1 MNRRK
6 VLVAGVAAS
15 AGMSGLGAAWWASRA
30 APAAT
35 AVDVWSMQFKQPDGG
50 QLRLG
55 EFRGRSLLLNF
66 WATWCPPCVSEMPLL
81 DRFHRDQP
89 AQGLRVVGL
98 AVDNLMPVVDFLKQ
112 RPVSFH
118 IGLAGLEGVALSRTL
133 GNRTGGLPF
142 SILFDRQGSVK
153 DRRLGA
159 LTDEDLYDWVKNA
172 G

>member
-6 VLVAGVAAS
+6 MLVAGVAAS
-15 AGMSGLGAAWWASRA
+15 AGVAGLGAAWWANRA
-30 APAAT
+30 APAT
-35 AVDVWSMQFKQPDGG
+35 AAADVWSMRFKQPDGG
-50 QLRLG
+50 ELRLSA
-55 EFRGRSLLLNF
+55 FRGRPLLLNF

-81 DRFHRDQP
+81 DRFHREQP

-98 AVDNLMPVVDFLKQ
+98 AVDKLMPVVDFLSQ

-118 IGLAGLEGVALSRTL
+118 IGLAGVEGVGLSRSL
-133 GNRTGGLPF
+133 GNRTGALPF
-142 SILFDRQGSVK
+142 SILFDRQGAAI

-159 LTDEDLYDWVKNA
+159 LTVEDLRSWVKNA